1 MAIQKKIQLYVSDVS
16 GNQKTAK
23 YYRIPLP
30 ADTLPFNKE
39 TNIFKNLIHF
49 YCVISGDSATF
60 GAIGFKEPII
70 GLYEESATHHGTY
83 DGAARI
89 NYTNITP
96 TIPEKLLNDGELS
109 FTVYG
114 SHVSLQYNSADGYGT
129 TRSIFSSEID
139 DQTKYLEKIVK
150 KSGIFEASNVI
161 RSNSE
166 TELSQFV
173 PSTWKEFDNM
183 DELLSDVRSRIN
195 DVKTIDR
202 GELFTYEECA
212 AGSDTKFDPNIGN
225 VQHSLGIVNDIKV
238 FDVMNLNIVSSQTL
252 DTGCNGHQRILS
264 LYGTPSSSE
273 YDFVIDTST
282 LTDEIAIVAKTYFN
296 VLSNTVH
303 KIQPNSGD
311 VKITDKFSAYGTAVV
326 FKNKADSGNLILK
339 IVEVA
344 KATDKPIDKL
354 MELIKHEDASKYDI
368 TNLLKS
374 VTMDDLLPSNTLPP
388 RMSATDIPISEFYQ
402 VKGSENFRYI
412 DTTNDHPTFKF
423 TPGTKFRLFVKSN
436 SYGTAEIDVNNTNG
450 RFETNIIAY
459 SDGVAAGA
467 KLFLVK
473 YDATD
478 ITVSW

>member
-129 TRSIFSSEID
+129 TKSIFSPETAD
-139 DQTKYLEKIVK
+139 DQTTYLAKIVK
-150 KSGIFEASNVI
+150 KSGIFDASNVI

-173 PSTWKEFDNM
+173 PSTWEEFDNM
-183 DELLSDVRSRIN
+183 DDLLADVRSRIN

-202 GELFTYEECA
+202 GELFTYEECTTESYSA
-212 AGSDTKFDPNIGN
+212 FNPNIGN
-225 VQHSLGIVNDIKV
+225 IQYSLGTVNSITVLDL
-238 FDVMNLNIVSSQTL
+238 MNLNITPGQTIE
-252 DTGCNGHQRILS
+252 TGCNGHQRILS
-264 LYGTPSSSE
+264 FNGTPSS
-273 YDFVIDTST
+273 YDYDYVIDTAN
-282 LTDEIAIVAKTYFN
+282 LTDEIAIVAKTTFN
-296 VLSNTVH
+296 SSSNTVH
-303 KIQPNSGD
+303 KIQPNSGE
-311 VKITDKFSAYGTAVV
+311 VKLTDKFSAYGTAIV
-326 FKNKADSGNLILK
+326 FKNKADSAN
-339 IVEVA
+339 IVIKTVDA
-344 KATDKPIDKL
+344 ARPIDGL
-354 MELIKHEDASKYDI
+354 MELIKQEDAPKDSI
-368 TNLLKS
+368 VNLLKTIS
-374 VTMDDLLPSNTLPP
+374 NNELVPSGIALPP
-388 RMSATDIPISEFYQ
+388 RMSTTDVPISDFYQ
-402 VKGSENFRYI
+402 IKGSENFRFI
-412 DTTNDHPTFKF
+412 DANRDTVTFKF
-423 TPGTKFRLFVKSN
+423 TPGTKFRLFLKSYDTAAYEITDVDN
-436 SYGTAEIDVNNTNG
+436 STGTYELNTVVYSNG
-450 RFETNIIAY
+450 LT
-459 SDGVAAGA
+459 SGA
-467 KLFLVK
+467 KLYLVK
-473 YDATD
+473 YDTTD

>member
-30 ADTLPFNKE
+30 ADNLPFDKE

-70 GLYEESATHHGTY
+70 GLYEESATHNGTY
-83 DGAARI
+83 DGAASI

-129 TRSIFSSEID
+129 TKSIFSQETDD
-139 DQTKYLEKIVK
+139 DQTTYLAKIVK

-183 DELLSDVRSRIN
+183 DDLLSDVRSRIN

-202 GELFTYEECA
+202 GELFTYEECIA
-212 AGSDTKFDPNIGN
+212 ESDTKFNPSIGN
-225 VQHSLGIVNDIKV
+225 IQHSLGTVNSIAVLDL
-238 FDVMNLNIVSSQTL
+238 MNLNITSSQTL
-252 DTGCNGHQRILS
+252 ETGCNGHQRILS
-264 LYGTPSSSE
+264 FNGTPSSSD
-273 YDFVIDTST
+273 YDFVLDTAN
-282 LTDEIAIVAKTYFN
+282 LTDEIAIVTKNYFN
-296 VLSNTVH
+296 ALSNTVH
-303 KIQPNSGD
+303 KVQPNSGTM
-311 VKITDKFSAYGTAVV
+311 KINDMIGSYGTAIV
-326 FKNKADSGNLILK
+326 FKNKADSANLVLK
-339 IVEVA
+339 AVE
-344 KATDKPIDKL
+344 ATKPIDEL
-354 MELIKHEDASKYDI
+354 MELIKHEDTPKDSI
-368 TNLLKS
+368 INLLKMVS
-374 VTMDDLLPSNTLPP
+374 NNELVPSDIALPP
-388 RMSATDIPISEFYQ
+388 RISTTDVPISDFYKI
-402 VKGSENFRYI
+402 KGSENFLYI
-412 DTTNDHPTFKF
+412 DANRDTVTFKF
-423 TPGTKFRLFVKSN
+423 TPGTKFRLFLQ
-436 SYGTAEIDVNNTNG
+436 SYGRSWTEITDVDNRTGTYELNTIVYGNG
-450 RFETNIIAY
+450 V
-459 SDGVAAGA
+459 SSGD
-467 KLFLVK
+467 KLCLVK

-478 ITVSW
+478 IKVSW